1 MKRKFSIMLFA
12 FFITLSTF
20 AQSYDYDMS
29 LIPYRSGDKW
39 GFATPGKQIVI
50 TPKYNDVDWFSEGY
64 AAVKVG
70 TKWGYIN
77 KDGKMVIPAK
87 FTVAKPFRKGFIPK
101 ANDARGDS
109 ILFAGASVQSDG
121 YEICINTKGTNLGK
135 CPAISEEDQNA
146 EPDGYILQQKT
157 YSLPNSSG
165 LFDKIEDDYKVN
177 GETYYIARK
186 GNDHGVFNTK
196 FETIVP
202 FQYTSIRKASANG
215 QDYLVVNKYGT
226 YGLLDANGK
235 EIMPLQY
242 SSLNIVD
249 GNMKKGYVIVNENGR
264 SFVKGLDGANIT
276 NRGYG
281 NITYDPAGG
290 FVLTGDNNLKGFYFT
305 DNTYISPKYTRVQL
319 MPGGKYLKVRTFSGD
334 EGYINAKGEEYFV
347 Q

>member
-1 MKRKFSIMLFA
+1 MIKKFSIMLFA
-12 FFITLSTF
+12 FFLTLSTF
-20 AQSYDYDMS
+20 AQSYDMS

-39 GFATPGKQIVI
+39 GFATPDKQVVI
-50 TPKYNDVDWFSEGY
+50 APKYNDVDWFSEGL
-64 AAVKVG
+64 AAAKVG

-77 KDGKMVIPAK
+77 KEGKMVIPAK
-87 FTVAKPFRKGFIPK
+87 FTVAKAFRKGFVPK
-101 ANDARGDS
+101 GNTEGGDS

-121 YEICINTKGTNLGK
+121 YEICINTKGVNLGK
-135 CPAISEEDQNA
+135 CPAISEAEQNA
-146 EPDGYILQQKT
+146 QPDGYISQQKT

-202 FQYTSIRKASANG
+202 FEYTSLDKATAAG
-215 QDYLVVNKYGT
+215 KDYLVANKYGS
-226 YGLLDANGK
+226 YGLLDASGK
-235 EIMPLQY
+235 QIIPLQY
-242 SSLNIVD
+242 SSLQVINGKMD
-249 GNMKKGYVIVNENGR
+249 KAYVIVQEKGR
-264 SFVKGLDGANIT
+264 SFVKNIDGTDVT
-276 NRGYG
+276 NRSYG
-281 NITYDPAGG
+281 NITYDPRGG

-305 DNTYISPKYTRVQL
+305 DNTYIAPKYTSVQL

-334 EGYINAKGEEYFV
+334 EGYINAKGDEYFV